1 MKIARFKERG
11 QCDVAFSLL
20 EVMIAIGI
28 FFTSVFVILQLTAQQ
43 MRTAR
48 ALQTLDVDT
57 GTLPS
62 LIVMTNMLE
71 EGPLPLEI
79 KATFEETNPGFT
91 CDGMVYE
98 YATNG
103 LFQVDYAIYW
113 QREGK
118 IQEARNSILL
128 WRPGGGARPRRLR
141 R

>member
-1 MKIARFKERG
+1 MKISRVRKRDE
-11 QCDVAFSLL
+11 CDVAFSLL

-79 KATFEETNPGFT
+79 KATFEEANPGFT